1 MQKEELGMDENR
13 NPEEELRLLGGK
25 KEKCHSLSNR
35 IRTGNCATEWHPG
48 FYVQN
53 LLRLGLEKA

>member
-35 IRTGNCATEWHPG
+35 IRTGNVHASIQG
-48 FYVQN
+48 GI
-53 LLRLGLEKA
+53 L